1 VWTLIWFSISFF
13 VLCVAAVQDT
23 FRAGAI
29 EQLRTHT
36 KALGLPLYARGY
48 DRDAASVAQDAIAQ
62 ARRDGLNVVLIDTA
76 GRMQH
81 NEPLMRALA
90 KLITLNK
97 PDLVLFVGEALVGND
112 AVDQVGEFNRCLAD
126 MSDSPNPRLID
137 AIVLTKFDT
146 IDGSCGRTTSSAHRQ
161 KISAPIAFACRS
173 HIFSLSRLHSLLWL

>member
-1 VWTLIWFSISFF
+1 VLTCFSLLFSPSPQSTSLAKTASYFLTKGLT
-13 VLCVAAVQDT
+13 VGVGACDT

-36 KALGLPLYARGY
+36 KALEIPLYARGY
-48 DRDAASVAQDAIAQ
+48 DRDAANVAQDAISQ
-62 ARRDGLNVVLIDTA
+62 ARHDGLNVVLIDTA

-112 AVDQVGEFNRCLAD
+112 AVDQVKEFNRSLSD
-126 MSDSPNPRLID
+126 MSDEKKPRLID
-137 AIVLTKFDT
+137 GIILTKFDT
-146 IDGSCGRTTSSAHRQ
+146 IDDVSAHDDRLGSCSA
-161 KISAPIAFACRS
+161 
-173 HIFSLSRLHSLLWL
+173 

>member
-1 VWTLIWFSISFF
+1 MRPWLISLCTFSLLLLLLLLLLLS
-13 VLCVAAVQDT
+13 LCCVCFSDT

-36 KALGLPLYARGY
+36 KALGIPLYARGY
-48 DRDAASVAQDAIAQ
+48 DRDAASVAKDAIDQ

-97 PDLVLFVGEALVGND
+97 PDLVLFVGEVCTHTHTHTHTTEA
-112 AVDQVGEFNRCLAD
+112 QH
-126 MSDSPNPRLID
+126 
-137 AIVLTKFDT
+137 IV
-146 IDGSCGRTTSSAHRQ
+146 TSE
-161 KISAPIAFACRS
+161 
-173 HIFSLSRLHSLLWL
+173 